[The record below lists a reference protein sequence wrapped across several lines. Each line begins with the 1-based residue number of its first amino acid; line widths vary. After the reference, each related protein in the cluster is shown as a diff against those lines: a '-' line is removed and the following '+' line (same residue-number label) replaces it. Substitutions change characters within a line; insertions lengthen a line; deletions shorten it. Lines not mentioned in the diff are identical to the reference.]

1 MRVETEATFQ
11 TDRLASFGGTR
22 AAVRVQMYCPP
33 SFNGVPGSPTPK
45 EPLTTAFGVGE
56 DWD

>member
-22 AAVRVQMYCPP
+22 AAVRVQMYLLASIQRGSRLPNP
-33 SFNGVPGSPTPK
+33 SRASNDRLRCG
-45 EPLTTAFGVGE
+45 
-56 DWD
+56 